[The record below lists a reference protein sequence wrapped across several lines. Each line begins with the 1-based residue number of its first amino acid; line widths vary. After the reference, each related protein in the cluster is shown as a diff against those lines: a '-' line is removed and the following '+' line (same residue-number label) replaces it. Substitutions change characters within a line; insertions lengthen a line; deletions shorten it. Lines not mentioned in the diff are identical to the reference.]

1 MGAKEGLSNAKVP
14 VLGFVAPGGTGKT
27 TLLRAVIALLEDRSL
42 RIGVAKQARDDFD
55 FDQPGKDSYRLR
67 KAGVERLLF
76 ASSRKSALI
85 LEHPDGGGPEL
96 NELLPLFDQDE
107 LDIILVEGFS
117 EQPFPKIELIRGNK
131 GPRHYPNDAWVIAL
145 AMDRTEAGQA
155 SVPVLDI
162 NDPAAV
168 AEFVL
173 AWMGGSSRHSL

>member
-1 MGAKEGLSNAKVP
+1 MRLSNAKVP
-14 VLGFVAPGGTGKT
+14 VLGFVAPSGTGKT
-27 TLLRAVIALLEDRSL
+27 TLLRAVIALLKARSL
-42 RIGVAKQARDDFD
+42 QVGVAKQALDDFD
-55 FDQPGKDSYRLR
+55 IDQPGKDSYRLR
-67 KAGVERLLF
+67 KAGVERLLY
-76 ASSRKSALI
+76 ASSKKSALI
-85 LEHPDGGGPEL
+85 LEHPNGGNPEL

-117 EQPFPKIELIRGNK
+117 DQPFPKIELVREGK

-145 AMDRTEAGQA
+145 ATDWNEAGQV

-173 AWMGGSSRHSL
+173 AWMGRSTGYPL